1 MPLDVLEADPVEVA
15 HNGGDGAPHRRVDA
29 QGLSFDLMMQVL
41 QRDDPLRRLYIQ
53 RRWHGYPTSVTFS
66 LEVTGY
72 NFERPSLSP
81 ISLSR
86 R

>member
-1 MPLDVLEADPVEVA
+1 MPLDVLEADPVEIA
-15 HNGGDGAPHRRVDA
+15 HNGADGAPPRRVDA
-29 QGLSFDLMMQVL
+29 QGVPFDLMMQVL

-53 RRWHGYPTSVTFS
+53 RRWHGYPTSVFFS
-66 LEVTGY
+66 LEAAGY

-81 ISLSR
+81 IPLSR

>member
-1 MPLDVLEADPVEVA
+1 MPLDVLEADLVEVA
-15 HNGGDGAPHRRVDA
+15 HNDVEGAAPRRVDA
-29 QGLSFDLMMQVL
+29 QGLKFGLMMQVL

-53 RRWHGYPTSVTFS
+53 RQWHGYPTSVPFS
-66 LEVTGY
+66 LEVAGY

-81 ISLSR
+81 IPLSR